1 MYMTHQC
8 DICSLN
14 FTCARNLRDHLKS
27 NRHKRREE
35 NKKDGY
41 ECVCG
46 KVYKYRQSC
55 YHHKKTCTLV
65 NPPVSDV
72 NTQIQEMRNA
82 IAEENNTQD
91 TMVENSDQVEQQNDP
106 PNEIAELRE
115 EIAVLREEIAQ
126 LRSKNNDVP
135 TAVQRVSSG
144 RRKWKPAEREQIAIK
159 QDNKCNRCQATLS
172 MYFHI
177 DHKTA
182 LQYGGLDDTENL
194 QALCY
199 ECHIQKSIL
208 ENRARDRIQD
218 AIHVILN
225 EEATLHHS

>member
-1 MYMTHQC
+1 MHHC
-8 DICSLN
+8 AICEKS
-14 FTCARNLRDHLKS
+14 FCSKRNLEKHLRGD
-27 NRHKRREE
+27 RHHAHVQSQGHTYDCHCGRGFIHISSMYRHRR
-35 NKKDGY
+35 
-41 ECVCG
+41 
-46 KVYKYRQSC
+46 
-55 YHHKKTCTLV
+55 TCTIRP
-65 NPPVSDV
+65 N
-72 NTQIQEMRNA
+72 
-82 IAEENNTQD
+82 NNTQD

-115 EIAVLREEIAQ
+115 EIAELREEIAQ

-182 LQYGGLDDTENL
+182 LQYGGLDDAENL